1 MHCAAFGIP
10 AGVIMP
16 QLLNP
21 LLFALTV
28 AVRLLLGS
36 VVFVNLEA
44 HAPPSFAG
52 NSQRGDVG
60 SACFMSKARM
70 WLRALKIS
78 PCFCLRICLRSRFFH
93 RCWKNQTLNT
103 PPNPMKTR

>member
-70 WLRALKIS
+70 WLR
-78 PCFCLRICLRSRFFH
+78 CFWPSEIAAKSSLCSASAASNFSMMRPIR
-93 RCWKNQTLNT
+93 
-103 PPNPMKTR
+103 M